1 MARYAGGLALALALT
16 ACGAGQ
22 GGSQA
27 QPATAATPGTS
38 APTASPSSTPA
49 SATPTTASATIAT
62 PAGRTLEVTIT
73 GKQVDPPPAT
83 IDLPVGETLT
93 VTITSDHDD
102 ELHAHGFEVEGEL
115 RAGVP
120 TTVVLRGAE
129 PGVYEVES
137 HHPALR
143 LFQVAVR

>member
-38 APTASPSSTPA
+38 A
-49 SATPTTASATIAT
+49 PTTASATIAT